1 MGFTQFTGEPNIF
14 CKSFRAQWQAV
25 GTSSWGI
32 RRGPSHLLLIRRS
45 SVPIYEPA
53 RGFVLSMQIWYDRN
67 KGLLQFDQ
75 RFSITSLAVKYG
87 VKDLQC
93 RTMPITSEVDLPR
106 LAVAE
111 VNSNEYLSIIGS
123 CLHISQVSRPDIAYA
138 VGVLSRHSSTP
149 GQQHMETAINLD
161 WSHRKSIE
169 ERLRAQSLKQFLCR
183 QKSTLMPITRGT
195 TLPDEVLQVC

>member
-1 MGFTQFTGEPNIF
+1 MRGLNVCMSSCSKIPNMPWGL
-14 CKSFRAQWQAV
+14 R
-25 GTSSWGI
+25 SSPGSLI
-32 RRGPSHLLLIRRS
+32 SSAKVFERNGKQEELLLGVYVKYFFIS
-45 SVPIYEPA
+45 SSSKEAQFWFTSQLEV
-53 RGFVLSMQIWYDRN
+53 FVLSMQIRYDRN

-123 CLHISQVSRPDIAYA
+123 CLHISQVSRPDIA
-138 VGVLSRHSSTP
+138 
-149 GQQHMETAINLD
+149 
-161 WSHRKSIE
+161 
-169 ERLRAQSLKQFLCR
+169 
-183 QKSTLMPITRGT
+183 
-195 TLPDEVLQVC
+195 